1 MNPDAAL
8 EQLMIKAQRIDQQVA
23 LLRGSGTAADGRIRI
38 EVDAAGDIIG
48 TYVSDELRGVAP
60 SELARLIADAQRS
73 AVASA
78 RLEAKEL
85 RSELTDDPY
94 VAGIANAAVAEAT
107 PRRAQQAEVAD
118 DDDYQQPKSWLS

>member
-48 TYVSDELRGVAP
+48 TFPMNCVAWHRP
-60 SELARLIADAQRS
+60 
-73 AVASA
+73 
-78 RLEAKEL
+78 
-85 RSELTDDPY
+85 
-94 VAGIANAAVAEAT
+94 
-107 PRRAQQAEVAD
+107 
-118 DDDYQQPKSWLS
+118 SWLG